1 MNFLT
6 GLQNFLQFIENNWTV
21 ILVIIGLIIS
31 IGKKIKD
38 YMEKSD
44 EEKIALALSTINET
58 MLKFVTAAENDF
70 EAWNG
75 AGSIKRAQVID
86 ELYRNYPI
94 LSKAIDQQKVIAMID
109 EAIDNALPTL
119 RKVIK
124 ENIKEG

>member
-119 RKVIK
+119 REIIK